1 MQKERHHFY
10 QRLFLRFIP
19 KERGTYKICLHGKF
33 ARDFWRT
40 CSPGLIKDLKNFDKI
55 LADARTANTQGRYQ
69 DSESLFRKAL
79 DLQTKLLNEN
89 DISIAETLM
98 DLALNVSNQGR
109 DEEALALFRRAEP
122 IIQVSPNDS
131 DRARFA
137 SYQGYHEANSKR
149 YDKALQFA
157 SEAVGSWRKIAAG
170 PSIDFRVF
178 LEKAQMPTQS
188 SRKRRA
194 CSCFNLQANMAL
206 RLEQNELAQAAAS
219 EALQILNDTMDCH
232 AGGKQ
237 IFY

>member
-1 MQKERHHFY
+1 MAGLIWLCYCLEKISFILQKERHHFY
-10 QRLFLRFIP
+10 QRLFPQFIP
-19 KERGTYKICLHGKF
+19 KKRRAYKICLHGKF

-40 CSPGLIKDLKNFDKI
+40 CSLASSKDLKNFDKI

-137 SYQGYHEANSKR
+137 SYQGYHEANSNAMIRHYSLPQELLVPGVKLLR
-149 YDKALQFA
+149 ARVL
-157 SEAVGSWRKIAAG
+157 I
-170 PSIDFRVF
+170 FRVF
-178 LEKAQMPTQS
+178 LEKAQMPTQ
-188 SRKRRA
+188 
-194 CSCFNLQANMAL
+194 
-206 RLEQNELAQAAAS
+206 EQPKKESL
-219 EALQILNDTMDCH
+219 LLL
-232 AGGKQ
+232 
-237 IFY
+237 